1 MTMTEAL
8 RMQVQHYVEIAD
20 EKSLRRVK
28 AMLEVDQ
35 EDDFWDALPDEVKAD
50 VEEAILQSER
60 GEGRPHAEVFKQYE
74 KWLTK

>member
-8 RMQVQHYVEIAD
+8 RMQVKHYIDLAD
-20 EKSLRRVK
+20 EKSLKMVK

-35 EDDFWDALPDEVKAD
+35 EDDFWDSLPDEVKAD
-50 VEEAILQSER
+50 VEEAERQSKR
-60 GEGRPHAEVFKQYE
+60 GEGTPHAEVFKKYE